1 MAKTEPKKVNL
12 YTVRYKN
19 SMQPIDWIYYTKFY
33 PNKAQAIQQLR
44 LDTGL
49 SLSEGKD
56 VIDEIFA
63 RVERGEVEK
72 LPSNMESTYQKP
84 RNSSNEGLKTAGKTT
99 GCCLFGIFYIFFG
112 VIFKLTSSYSKK
124 R

>member
-19 SMQPIDWIYYTKFY
+19 SMQPIDWKYYTMFY
-33 PNKAQAIQQLR
+33 PNKSKAIQQLR
-44 LDTGL
+44 LDTGI

-56 VIDEIFA
+56 VVDEIYA
-63 RVERGEVEK
+63 RVERGEVDVRPLNKEA
-72 LPSNMESTYQKP
+72 SYQNTKA
-84 RNSSNEGLKTAGKTT
+84 SSNEGLKTAGKTT
-99 GCCLFGIFYIFFG
+99 GCCLFGIFYIIFG